1 MNLQSKE
8 GILTTET
15 TTGWPKGSNSY
26 GHGSAIVPANHDL
39 YRTVNTVTR
48 GRAEVKFLS
57 RRNYSGT
64 GCTRNSVK
72 KLDSLTIRWKEQ
84 LPYGETSSVR

>member
-1 MNLQSKE
+1 MTRWIGRVVDLACSILNRIKKMNLQSKE

-15 TTGWPKGSNSY
+15 TTGLPKGSNSY
-26 GHGSAIVPANHDL
+26 GNGSAIVPANRGL
-39 YRTVNTVTR
+39 YRTDNTVTR

-64 GCTRNSVK
+64 GS
-72 KLDSLTIRWKEQ
+72 
-84 LPYGETSSVR
+84 